1 MTSQSSTFHL
11 AVPSSWWN
19 TGYPPIHRNHD
30 AIPGEKRNQG
40 YRNGILVI
48 MIYPLYPCI
57 NISVVWH
64 IFRHL
69 LVKYTMYRLQWHSS
83 TQVPRKSSKGSESV
97 KIKTTGKTRIF
108 QLSPPWQLDIVD
120 PQNLRVSLQGGR
132 TLKNIELR
140 DSKNSF
146 KLMSRI
152 QQKSRN
158 ESQKTPR
165 FSLKSVTHLQS
176 SAHKHKMPTSR
187 TRGNKK
193 MPFSTGTMPQLEN

>member
-1 MTSQSSTFHL
+1 MTFIN
-11 AVPSSWWN
+11 PSSKE
-19 TGYPPIHRNHD
+19 IIKRER
-30 AIPGEKRNQG
+30 IGEKKQQAKLGFFNFLLLG
-40 YRNGILVI
+40 SLIL
-48 MIYPLYPCI
+48 LTLKT
-57 NISVVWH
+57 SEFH
-64 IFRHL
+64 FR
-69 LVKYTMYRLQWHSS
+69 
-83 TQVPRKSSKGSESV
+83 
-97 KIKTTGKTRIF
+97 
-108 QLSPPWQLDIVD
+108 
-120 PQNLRVSLQGGR
+120 GGR

-176 SAHKHKMPTSR
+176 SAHKHKMPTSK